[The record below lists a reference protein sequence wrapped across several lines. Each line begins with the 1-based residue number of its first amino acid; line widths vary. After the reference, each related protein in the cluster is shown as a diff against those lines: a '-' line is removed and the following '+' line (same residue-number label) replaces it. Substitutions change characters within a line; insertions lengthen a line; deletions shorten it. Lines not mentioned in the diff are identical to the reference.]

1 MTKEEIKK
9 AAEEMIEAQCDES
22 GCVREE
28 VLEVSTFCF
37 LEKYIHGEITKE
49 DLIELSNYLETPLD
63 MEEVEKLK
71 EKRRK
76 QAAYRLN
83 HNAKKLIERKK
94 KKFEGQRFKDNGLN
108 IAIGMS
114 IFDEVVAG
122 KVSEELWLKSCEFLG
137 LREKDF
143 DLKKCKK
150 GKK

>member
-22 GCVREE
+22 GCAREE
-28 VLEVSTFCF
+28 VLEVSTLCF
-37 LEKYIHGEITKE
+37 LEKYIRDEITKE
-49 DLIELSNYLETPLD
+49 DLVELSDYLETPLD
-63 MEEVEKLK
+63 MEEMEKLK
-71 EKRRK
+71 EKRKK
-76 QAAYRLN
+76 QAVYRLN
-83 HNAKKLIERKK
+83 HKARKLIERKK

-114 IFDEVVAG
+114 VFDEFVAG
-122 KVSEELWLKSCEFLG
+122 KISEELWIKSCELLG

-150 GKK
+150 GNK